1 MVTVTVDMVMAV
13 TAVNYYN
20 YMMLAQMMAASSQ
33 QTYSTTTELDINRF
47 YQAILCGPQS
57 ERKPIFRVTF
67 AIPKD

>member
-1 MVTVTVDMVMAV
+1 
-13 TAVNYYN
+13 
-20 YMMLAQMMAASSQ
+20 MLAQMMAASSQ
-33 QTYSTTTELDINRF
+33 QTYSTTTELDINRY